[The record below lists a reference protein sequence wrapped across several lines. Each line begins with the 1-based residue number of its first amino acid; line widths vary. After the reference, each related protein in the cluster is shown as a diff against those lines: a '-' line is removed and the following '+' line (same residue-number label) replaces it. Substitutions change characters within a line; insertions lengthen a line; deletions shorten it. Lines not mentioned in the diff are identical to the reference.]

1 LHQNLFEMSNI
12 VAIVGRPNVGKSTFF
27 NRLIQRREA
36 IVDATSGVTRDRH
49 YGKSDWNGKEFSLI
63 DTGGYVKGSDDV
75 FEAEI
80 DKQVELAIDEADAII
95 FMVDVES
102 GVTGMDEDVAILL
115 RKIKKPVFLV
125 VNKVDNGKRAEDAV
139 EFYSLGLGD
148 YYTIAS
154 INGSGTGDLL
164 DALVEALPEKEEVE
178 EDELPR
184 FAVVGRPNAGKSSFI
199 NALIGEDR
207 YIVTDIAGTTRDSID
222 TKYNRFGFEFN
233 LVDTAG
239 IRRKAKV
246 KDDLEFYSVM
256 RSVRAIEHCDV
267 CLLVMDATRG
277 FDGQVQNIFW
287 LAQRNRKGI
296 VILVNKWDLIEDKGN
311 NSIKEYERVIKNEM
325 EPFTDVPIVF
335 ISVLN
340 KQRIFKAIE
349 TAVEVYKNRT
359 KKIKTSKLNDI
370 LLPIIEHNPPPA
382 YKGKFVKIK
391 YIMQLPTPQPQ
402 FAFFCNLP
410 QYVREPYK
418 RFLENKLREHFN
430 FNGVPV
436 SVYMRKK

>member
-1 LHQNLFEMSNI
+1 MSSI

-49 YGKSDWNGKEFSLI
+49 YGKSDWNGRNFSVI
-63 DTGGYVKGSDDV
+63 DTGGYVLGSDDV

-80 DKQVELAIDEADAII
+80 DKQVELAIGEADVII

-102 GVTGMDEDVAILL
+102 GITPMDKDVVKLL
-115 RKIKKPVFLV
+115 RKVDKPVLLA
-125 VNKVDNGKRAEDAV
+125 VNKVDNSKRLENAV
-139 EFYSLGLGD
+139 EFYALGLGE
-148 YYTIAS
+148 YFPIAS
-154 INGSGTGDLL
+154 TSGSGTGDLL
-164 DALVEALPEKEEVE
+164 DALVEALPEKLE
-178 EDELPR
+178 EDETELPR

-199 NALIGEDR
+199 NALIGEER
-207 YIVTDIAGTTRDSID
+207 YIVTDVAGTTRDSID

-246 KDDLEFYSVM
+246 REDLEFYSVM
-256 RSVRAIEHCDV
+256 RSVRAIEHSDV
-267 CLLVMDATRG
+267 CLIVMDATRG

-287 LAQRNRKGI
+287 LAERNRKGI
-296 VILVNKWDLIEDKGN
+296 VVLVNKWDLVEDKETN
-311 NSIKEYERVIKNEM
+311 TIKEYEKKIRLEM

-335 ISVLN
+335 ISVLT

-349 TAVEVYKNRT
+349 TAVEVHKNRS
-359 KKIKTSKLNDI
+359 KKIKTSELNDI
-370 LLPIIEHNPPPA
+370 MLPIIEAYPPPA
-382 YKGKFVKIK
+382 YKGKYVKIK
-391 YIMQLPTPQPQ
+391 FCMQLPTPQPQ

-410 QYVREPYK
+410 QYVKDPYK
-418 RFLENKLREHFN
+418 RFLENKLRKEFD
-430 FNGVPV
+430 FTGVPV
-436 SVYMRKK
+436 AVYFRKK